1 MDGSN
6 PREYGLGSSGTPIG
20 KPVAEP
26 LDDAGLIRAMGGQVE
41 CPNCRC
47 EQLMQI
53 SLQMMNSQL
62 RGGVGLCRYVGCP
75 ACPWASPAVITAMPP
90 QQEARS

>member
-6 PREYGLGSSGTPIG
+6 RREYGLGSPGTPIG

-26 LDDAGLIRAMGGQVE
+26 LNDAGLIMAMGGSVE
-41 CPNCRC
+41 CPGCGC

-53 SLQMMNSQL
+53 SVQMMNSQL
-62 RGGVGLCRYVGCP
+62 RGGLGLC
-75 ACPWASPAVITAMPP
+75 
-90 QQEARS
+90 